1 MARINHSV
9 SSKLI
14 AFVLL
19 LVFSALTA
27 HAQKAVPSKTEGFL
41 KGSTIPHTKVQK
53 DIWQLHF
60 EGKALK
66 KFYVVAT
73 EGDGYI
79 ILFATVAL
87 QNEYKPSPELTK
99 KLLKTAWNTD
109 RVKIGL
115 NDEDAIIVRI
125 DLSLR
130 VTDKREFTECVDQV
144 AAVTDQVFEAVKP
157 FLASTEKPG

>member
-1 MARINHSV
+1 VARINHPV
-9 SSKLI
+9 SSKFI

-19 LVFSALTA
+19 LFFSSLTA
-27 HAQKAVPSKTEGFL
+27 HAQKKAVPSKTEGFL

-66 KFYVVAT
+66 KFFVVAT

-79 ILFATVAL
+79 ILFATVAM

-130 VTDKREFTECVDQV
+130 VTDKREFIECVDQV
-144 AAVTDQVFEAVKP
+144 AAVTDQVFESIKP
-157 FLASTEKPG
+157 FLSSE

>member
-1 MARINHSV
+1 M
-9 SSKLI
+9 SSKFI

-19 LVFSALTA
+19 LFFSSLTA
-27 HAQKAVPSKTEGFL
+27 HAQKKAVPSKTEGFL

-66 KFYVVAT
+66 KFFVVAT

-79 ILFATVAL
+79 ILFATVAM

-130 VTDKREFTECVDQV
+130 VTDKREFIECVDQV
-144 AAVTDQVFEAVKP
+144 AAVTDQVFESIKP
-157 FLASTEKPG
+157 FLSSE

>member
-1 MARINHSV
+1 MARINHPV
-9 SSKLI
+9 SSKFI

-19 LVFSALTA
+19 LFFSSLTA
-27 HAQKAVPSKTEGFL
+27 HAQKKAVPSKTEGFL

-66 KFYVVAT
+66 KFFVVAT

-79 ILFATVAL
+79 ILFATVAM

-130 VTDKREFTECVDQV
+130 VTDKREFIECVDQV
-144 AAVTDQVFEAVKP
+144 AAVTDQVFESIKP
-157 FLASTEKPG
+157 FLSSE

>member
-1 MARINHSV
+1 MAHINHPV
-9 SSKLI
+9 SSKFI

-19 LVFSALTA
+19 LFFSSLTA
-27 HAQKAVPSKTEGFL
+27 HAQKKAVPSKTEGFL

-66 KFYVVAT
+66 KFFVVAT

-79 ILFATVAL
+79 ILFATVAM

-130 VTDKREFTECVDQV
+130 VTDKREFIECVDQV
-144 AAVTDQVFEAVKP
+144 AAVTDQVFESIKP
-157 FLASTEKPG
+157 FLSSE